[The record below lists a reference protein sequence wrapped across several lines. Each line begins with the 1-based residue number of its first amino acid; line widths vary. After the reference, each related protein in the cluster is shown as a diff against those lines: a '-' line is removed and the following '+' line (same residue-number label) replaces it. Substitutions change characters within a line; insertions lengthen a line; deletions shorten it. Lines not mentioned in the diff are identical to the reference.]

1 VENGVINVCYRE
13 RLPDPREFCTQAI
26 VYPVSA
32 IAIPKTDTPIDF
44 IEKPAQL
51 GGDLNEGGPIPVDGP
66 PGDGSGADPLPEGE
80 GPGILSRGPVYTIE
94 FRMNGVTYAT
104 QRFHGNDV
112 VIIPEPRPLPEPF
125 VDWLD
130 RFLPEFPAQGAPGEE
145 AGRRFDA
152 NHDGDRWTDFEEFL
166 LGLNPT
172 DANEPPAVWTEW
184 VASEDGSEHFALCFK
199 RRKGADEMADFV
211 VEVSRNLQEWM
222 HVPDVLK
229 QPIIRD
235 IDADLE
241 EVMIGVSPDATV
253 EGFPFARLRVN
264 EK

>member
-1 VENGVINVCYRE
+1 
-13 RLPDPREFCTQAI
+13 
-26 VYPVSA
+26 
-32 IAIPKTDTPIDF
+32 
-44 IEKPAQL
+44 
-51 GGDLNEGGPIPVDGP
+51 
-66 PGDGSGADPLPEGE
+66 
-80 GPGILSRGPVYTIE
+80 
-94 FRMNGVTYAT
+94 
-104 QRFHGNDV
+104 